1 MKTDSKDLINHS
13 LTVSIIQVGRV
24 LDNSFEYKKKND
36 LVSPKVTVSMLWYQ
50 FLNIGKRF
58 DYKIY

>member
-24 LDNSFEYKKKND
+24 LDNSFKYKKKKSPCLPQSNSID
-36 LVSPKVTVSMLWYQ
+36 ALVSVP
-50 FLNIGKRF
+50 
-58 DYKIY
+58 